1 MASAILGGLLKQGF
15 AAKNIT
21 VIDPSAE
28 TCTRLRNDWGVH
40 ALQAA
45 DSTLAQADA
54 VLWAVKPQ
62 QFKEAALPVAPH
74 TRHALHISVAAGI
87 TTAALENWLGSS
99 RIVRCMPNTPAL
111 VGQGMTGLYAMPAVS
126 DADRATVDALLAA
139 TGKLMWL
146 EREELINSLMAIS
159 GSGPAYVF
167 YWIEAL
173 VAGGVKLGLSAEQA
187 KELAAQTFAGAAA
200 LVQASDEAP
209 EVLRQRVT
217 SKGGTT
223 HEAIVSMQANHV
235 EQHIVEAMQA
245 CYQRGQEMGREF
257 VSNSPILFAL
267 TISPTKPRPAT
278 AHNQNQPVA
287 LQA

>member
-1 MASAILGGLLKQGF
+1 MSTSSSNSLNLACIGGGNMASAILGGLLKQGF
-15 AAKNIT
+15 DATRIT
-21 VIDPSAE
+21 VVDPSAD
-28 TCTRLRNDWGVH
+28 TCARLRNDWGVH

-45 DSTLAQADA
+45 NSTLTQADA

-62 QFKEAALPVAPH
+62 QFKEATLPVAPH
-74 TRHALHISVAAGI
+74 TRHALHISVAAGV
-87 TTAALENWLGSS
+87 TTAALANWLGSS

-126 DADRATVDALLAA
+126 DADRATVNALLAA

-200 LVQASDEAP
+200 LVQASSESP

-223 HEAIVSMQANHV
+223 HEAIASMQANQV
-235 EQHIVEAMQA
+235 EQHIVQAMQA
-245 CYQRGQEMGREF
+245 CYQRGLEMGREF
-257 VSNSPILFAL
+257 V
-267 TISPTKPRPAT
+267 
-278 AHNQNQPVA
+278 
-287 LQA
+287 